1 MRTTTGHVHSQP
13 PTPSYSPSVPL
24 HVYREL
30 ATELQAIQ
38 SKLDVVTAHN
48 QKISQENQLLRQE
61 VTKVIQAFNQ
71 LQKLVESSSIPIPE
85 LKNRTNTEPITEP
98 KKLNQPP
105 TTPTPPRQPVSR
117 PRPPAEVPPNRSKR
131 EEFSVPIMDMNFPV
145 SAAAFVEERQ
155 VRYHATPESDL
166 KGLNSWWLILTIV
179 LIMITGFGAGYL
191 VVRPLLQNH
200 NNS

>member
-1 MRTTTGHVHSQP
+1 MRTTTGHVHSKP
-13 PTPSYSPSVPL
+13 PTPTYSPSVPL

-61 VTKVIQAFNQ
+61 ITKVIQAFNH
-71 LQKLVESSSIPIPE
+71 LQKLVESSSIPIAEP
-85 LKNRTNTEPITEP
+85 KNSTNTETITEP

-105 TTPTPPRQPVSR
+105 TTPPRKPVSR

-155 VRYHATPESDL
+155 VRYQPTPESDL
-166 KGLNSWWLILTIV
+166 KGLNGWWLILTIV

-191 VVRPLLQNH
+191 VVRPLLQSH
-200 NNS
+200 NK